1 LSIKVKIEQE
11 MKKRIMVLM
20 GTFVLLSVLTQ
31 AQDKFFTK
39 SGKISFISKGN
50 IETIAAKHKGITCVL
65 DAKTGA
71 VQFAVLMK
79 GFEFEKALMQE
90 HFNENYVESDK
101 YPKAEFKGQVVNNS
115 EVNFAK
121 DGVYN
126 TKTKGTLTL
135 HGVTKDVEIP
145 GKLTVKGGKPQ
156 LTTEFTIL
164 LSDYQIK
171 IPSVVKENISNTV
184 TITVDCGLE
193 PLNK

>member
-1 LSIKVKIEQE
+1 
-11 MKKRIMVLM
+11 MKKRIMVLI
-20 GTFVLLSVLTQ
+20 GTFILLSVLTQ

-39 SGKISFISKGN
+39 NGKISFVSKGN
-50 IETIAAKHKGITCVL
+50 IETIAARHKGITCVI
-65 DAKTGA
+65 DSKAGA

-101 YPKAEFKGQVVNNS
+101 FPKAEFKGQITNNS
-115 EVNFAK
+115 DVNYAK
-121 DGVYN
+121 DGVYS

-135 HGVTKDVEIP
+135 HGVTKEVEIP
-145 GKLTVKGGKPQ
+145 GKITVKDGKPQ
-156 LTTEFTIL
+156 LNADFVLL

-184 TITVDCGLE
+184 TVTVDCALE
-193 PLNK
+193 PLKK